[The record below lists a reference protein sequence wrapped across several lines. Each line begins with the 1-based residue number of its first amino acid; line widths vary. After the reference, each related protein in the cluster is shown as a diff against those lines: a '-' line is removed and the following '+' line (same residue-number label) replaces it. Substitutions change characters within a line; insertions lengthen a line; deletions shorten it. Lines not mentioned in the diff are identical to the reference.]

1 MRVSSATK
9 PRLNWST
16 LDWRVTIFFMRDVN
30 QYQANHDT
38 SAKLSGSSGF
48 FGLIRV
54 VILLSILLASLWLW
68 SWIGQ

>member
-1 MRVSSATK
+1 
-9 PRLNWST
+9 
-16 LDWRVTIFFMRDVN
+16 MRDIN